1 MNKKKLVR
9 TMALVICGA
18 VGLASLPALSGCKS
32 KKDSIVL
39 MTEELSGLFN
49 PFYATSATDQDVI
62 GMTQIGMLTYDVD
75 EDGDVTVIADDEHAT
90 VCKAYDVDTSSATET
105 VYSFVIKNGLKFS
118 DGKPLTINDVFF
130 NLYEYLDPVYTGSST
145 MYSIKIKGLTDY
157 RTQKRSGGSGTEL
170 EEQISSGAM
179 TYART
184 RRQEL
189 LDIYEQY
196 GKIEGSTSSY
206 SLGEEGMKAAI
217 SEWPVSEGYKSAVVP
232 EDEIASKSEDYFRAQ
247 LTKDYE
253 FVLKTFKEE
262 IESDFRAAKE
272 SFDTTTMPYS
282 QWKNKI
288 SNDVFKFFLY
298 EGYITPKYHV
308 YTEAADPNDSDKWG
322 REDKTRIEEFTGEGI
337 LNSFNTQEKAIN
349 RVYEDNITS
358 EFLNVLTGWGTAG
371 TVLTEFAGAATEIVI
386 KNTGDKG
393 AGNALAVPNIS
404 GIVSLGHNTAI
415 QTVQVGGNSYKVA
428 HQHNDDGT
436 PANSDEYDVVQITV
450 NGRDPK
456 AIYNFG
462 FSVAP
467 AHYYTADDA
476 HPNGRDIDI
485 ANNKFG
491 VDYASSSFQSNTIK
505 SLKHVEVPVGA
516 GAYQAT
522 NRKNENNPSGNDFVN
537 SNIVYFKA
545 NPHFMFDVKTE
556 KLRLQV
562 VSPSDALDV
571 LQSGAVDFVTPQF
584 TSANSTRLRGMTK
597 NGFVKLDAWQLGYGY
612 IGINAGKVKDVN
624 IRKAIMAA
632 MQTSLAL
639 NYYDTGTCENIDWPM
654 SKMNWAY
661 PFEADKVTPIKP
673 DANEYDYTQW
683 GSNETVADIKAK
695 IRKYMKLVPE
705 GRRNFKVTFTIAG
718 ASITEHPTYE
728 VFKQASEI
736 LNSMDWDVTVRADSQ
751 ALTKLSTG
759 SLEVWAAAW
768 GSTIDPDMYQVYHKN
783 SSATSVLAWGY
794 REIKESPS
802 YYSYETGVISRL
814 SDVIDDARELM
825 EKDERTPL
833 YKEAMEYVLDLAVE
847 LPVYQRKNLYA
858 YNGKTVKGFPQN
870 VNAYTSPLEKVWEL
884 ELVK

>member
-1 MNKKKLVR
+1 
-9 TMALVICGA
+9 MALVICGA
-18 VGLASLPALSGCKS
+18 VGLASLPAISGCKT

-49 PFYATSATDQDVI
+49 PFYATAGADQDVI
-62 GMTQIGMLTYDVD
+62 GMTQLSMLTYDADDKGNVK
-75 EDGDVTVIADDEHAT
+75 VIADDEHAT
-90 VCKAYDVDTSSATET
+90 VCKAYEIDAETSSTET

-118 DGKPLTINDVFF
+118 DGKPLTVNDVFF

-145 MYSIKIKGLTDY
+145 MYSVKIKGLTDY
-157 RTQKRSGGSGTEL
+157 RTQKRSGDSGANL
-170 EEQISSGAM
+170 EEEISN
-179 TYART
+179 YANMYATT
-184 RRQEL
+184 RREEL
-189 LDIYEQY
+189 ILIYENAGLIQ
-196 GKIEGSTSSY
+196 GSNDSY
-206 SLGEEGMKAAI
+206 SRTEEQMRQDIK
-217 SEWPVSEGYKSAVVP
+217 ECEVTYGYKRAVCP
-232 EDEIASKSEDYFRAQ
+232 EDEIADKENEGDNKDDYFRD
-247 LTKDYE
+247 LLLKDYE
-253 FVLKTFKEE
+253 YVLKTFKEE
-262 IESDFRAAKE
+262 LEGDFRAAKE
-272 SFDTTTMPYS
+272 SFDTTTAPYA
-282 QWKNKI
+282 QWKTKLN
-288 SNDVFKFFLY
+288 NDVFKFFLY

-308 YTEAADPNDSDKWG
+308 YTEAQDPNDSDKWG
-322 REDKTRIEEFTGEGI
+322 REDKTRIDSFVGEEI
-337 LNSFNTQEKAIN
+337 LNTYKTQADAIKRVYDDNVTYSFN
-349 RVYEDNITS
+349 
-358 EFLNVLTGWGTAG
+358 NVLRGWGTAG
-371 TVLTEFAGAATEIVI
+371 TVLTEYAGAAIEIVI
-386 KNTGDKG
+386 KNTGEKG
-393 AGNALAVPNIS
+393 TGNSLAIPNIT
-404 GIVSLGHNTAI
+404 GIVSLGHSTAI
-415 QTVQVGGNSYKVA
+415 DNVQVGGKSFKVA
-428 HQHNDDGT
+428 HQHNTDGT
-436 PANSDEYDVVQITV
+436 PVNENEYDVVQITV

-467 AHYYTADDA
+467 AHYYTADSD
-476 HPNGRDIDI
+476 HPNGREIDI

-505 SLKHVEVPVGA
+505 SLRHVEVPVGA
-516 GAYQAT
+516 GPYMAT
-522 NRKNENNPSGNDFVN
+522 NRKNGDNPSGSDFVN
-537 SNIVYFKA
+537 SNIVYYKA
-545 NPHFMFDVKTE
+545 NPNFMFEVKTE

-597 NGFVKLDAWQLGYGY
+597 SGYVQLDAWQLGYGY
-612 IGINAGKVKDVN
+612 IGINAGKVKNIN

-639 NYYDTGTCENIDWPM
+639 TYYDTGTCGNIDWPM

-661 PFEADKVTPIKP
+661 PFEADGETPIKP
-673 DANEYDYTQW
+673 DANKYDYTQW
-683 GSNETVADIKAK
+683 GANETKADIKAK
-695 IRKYMKLVPE
+695 IQRYMNLVPDDQ
-705 GRRNFKVTFTIAG
+705 RNFKVTFTIAG

-728 VFKQASEI
+728 VFKQAAEI
-736 LNSMDWDVTVRADSQ
+736 LKDMGWDVTVRADSQ

-794 REIKESPS
+794 REIKADPS
-802 YYSYETGVISRL
+802 NFSEETGIINRL

-825 EKDERTPL
+825 DQDERTPL
-833 YKEAMEYVLDLAVE
+833 YKQAMEYVLDLAVE

-858 YNGKTVKGFPQN
+858 YNGKTVKGFPTK